1 MIALARFRVNVSDEL
16 CAALDRICEMTGASR
31 SGVLAVLIRVHI
43 QNLIGFMG
51 DRSDASDEI
60 EEAVTAEELGDSE
73 ETPYLEARTK
83 YAHELELLIRAFGL
97 TNTPDR

>member
-1 MIALARFRVNVSDEL
+1 MVALARFRVNVSDEL
-16 CAALDRICEMTGASR
+16 CAALDKICKVTGASR

-51 DRSDASDEI
+51 DQPDTSDGG
-60 EEAVTAEELGDSE
+60 EEAVTAEEMGDSGDA
-73 ETPYLEARTK
+73 PFLDANAK
-83 YAHELELLIRAFGL
+83 YARELELLIRAFGL

>member
-16 CAALDRICEMTGASR
+16 CAALDKIGEMTGASR

-43 QNLIGFMG
+43 QNLVSFMG
-51 DRSDASDEI
+51 DRPETSDGG
-60 EEAVTAEELGDSE
+60 EEVVTAEEMGDGGE
-73 ETPYLEARTK
+73 APFLEANAK